1 MDTNKKIQ
9 TLLDDQ
15 ENNNELSESELKT
28 YQILYGALEKASEK
42 GFSLSFQNQII
53 RKIETKQQRKF
64 NIKVYSLFSIVL
76 LMAVV
81 CLSTFF
87 NQDQFS
93 MMFSMLL
100 KYKFVALFLLLTVI
114 LIQISN
120 RFMISKELKD

>member
-1 MDTNKKIQ
+1 
-9 TLLDDQ
+9 
-15 ENNNELSESELKT
+15 
-28 YQILYGALEKASEK
+28 
-42 GFSLSFQNQII
+42 
-53 RKIETKQQRKF
+53 
-64 NIKVYSLFSIVL
+64 
-76 LMAVV
+76 MAVV

>member
-1 MDTNKKIQ
+1 MDTNKKNQ

-28 YQILYGALEKASEK
+28 YQILYDALEKAPEK

-53 RKIETKQQRKF
+53 RKIEAKQQRKF

-93 MMFSMLL
+93 MMFSMFL